1 MKQTGR
7 ILALVAL
14 GVILAILFLNMR
26 EGFRPEFLDESGYKK
41 TLQSELSSYAQVTNH
56 FQPTP
61 AEGADILSG
70 SPTTHRVNQYFA
82 RR

>member
-26 EGFRPEFLDESGYKK
+26 EGFRPEFLDESAYKK
-41 TLQSELSSYAQVTNH
+41 TVESSLSSYAQVTNH

-61 AEGADILSG
+61 AEGSEVLTG
-70 SPTTHRVNQYFA
+70 SPTEHRVNQYFA

>member
-7 ILALVAL
+7 LLAFVAL
-14 GVILAILFLNMR
+14 GAILLILFLNMR

-41 TLQSELSSYAQVTNH
+41 TLDSQLSSYAQVTNH

-61 AEGADILSG
+61 SESEGILSG
-70 SPTTHRVNQYFA
+70 VPTTHRVNQYFG